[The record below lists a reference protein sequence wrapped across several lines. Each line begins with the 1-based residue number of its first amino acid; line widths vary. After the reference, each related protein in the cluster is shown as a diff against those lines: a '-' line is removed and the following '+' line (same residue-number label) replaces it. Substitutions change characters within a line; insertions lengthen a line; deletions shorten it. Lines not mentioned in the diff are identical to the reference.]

1 MGKYTDE
8 IKRLTLDPGARRL
21 GEIADKLAADI
32 AAVRKDCGCDSVP
45 AAPPTPA
52 PAPTER

>member
-21 GEIADKLAADI
+21 GEICDQLQAELDKI
-32 AAVRKDCGCDSVP
+32 RKDCCPPGPSSQP
-45 AAPPTPA
+45 QPQPPTS
-52 PAPTER
+52 